1 MRWSEELRDAEYCQD
16 ALCPMGSPYRRHP
29 IFFFVP
35 SSSPAIEISIAN
47 HPPSNNMASA
57 YKSAMRSAD
66 PDDSDDSSTTVR
78 ANSSDLSD
86 EEQKAKPTGALSD
99 LPLELRN
106 RVLMLTS
113 RGVSYR

>member
-1 MRWSEELRDAEYCQD
+1 MRS
-16 ALCPMGSPYRRHP
+16 SYRRST
-29 IFFFVP
+29 IIFFVP
-35 SSSPAIEISIAN
+35 SSSPAIEISTTSRPPAN
-47 HPPSNNMASA
+47 KMASA
-57 YKSAMRSAD
+57 YKSAMRSTD

-86 EEQKAKPTGALSD
+86 DEQQAKHSGALSD